1 LIVLDS
7 HALIW
12 LDAGDRRLGRK
23 ARRSADG
30 ALRSGALAV
39 SAICFWEIAM
49 QMQRRRIALR
59 RSLARWRL
67 DLFEA
72 GLIELPVNGEIGIL
86 AASLGELTG
95 DPADRM
101 IAATAAVHGGTLLTA
116 DRSILEWETDLP
128 RQDARV

>member
-1 LIVLDS
+1 LIVLDT

-23 ARRSADG
+23 TRRTADR
-30 ALRSGALAV
+30 ALVSGALAV
-39 SAICFWEIAM
+39 SAISFWEIAVLL
-49 QMQRRRIALR
+49 QRRRIALGKAP
-59 RSLARWRL
+59 ARWRL

-72 GLIELPVNGEIGIL
+72 GLVELPLNGEIAIF
-86 AASLGELTG
+86 AASLGELQG

-101 IAATAAVHGGTLLTA
+101 IAATAAVHGGTLVTA
-116 DRSILEWETDLP
+116 DRSILEWESDLP